1 MSVVAIR
8 KIGKGKFEIASDS
21 IRIAGWFS
29 QEKDKNGKLWKIGH
43 MIMGTAGSCSIGS
56 LLREY
61 LENHQPKTN
70 TEHGWVALMADFTKH
85 VSGLDSGL
93 DSGLK
98 ASENE
103 FLVIWRGRAFFIH
116 NFYVLEIKDFY
127 AIGAG
132 RDFAF
137 ATLYLNNDVKKAVE
151 VACELS
157 TFCEKPIKYMRSD

>member
-1 MSVVAIR
+1 MSVVAI
-8 KIGKGKFEIASDS
+8 KSIGKGKFEIASDS
-21 IRIAGWFS
+21 IRVAGWFS

-85 VSGLDSGL
+85 TSSLDS
-93 DSGLK
+93 SLK
-98 ASENE
+98 PLENE
-103 FLVIWRGRAFFIH
+103 FLVIWKNKAFFIH
-116 NFYVLEIKDFY
+116 NFYVLEIKDYY

-137 ATLYLNNDVKKAVE
+137 ASLYLNNDVKKAVE

-157 TFCEKPIKYMRSD
+157 TFCEKPVKYMRSD

>member
-1 MSVVAIR
+1 MSIVAIR
-8 KIGKGKFEIASDS
+8 KIGKSKFEIASDS

-29 QEKDKNGKLWKIGH
+29 QEKDKDGKLWRIGN
-43 MIMGTAGSCSIGS
+43 MIMGTAGSCSVGS

-70 TEHGWVALMADFTKH
+70 TEHGWVSLMADFAKY
-85 VSGLDSGL
+85 VGSLDS
-93 DSGLK
+93 SLK

-103 FLVIWRGRAFFIH
+103 FLVIWKGRAFFIH
-116 NFYVLEIKDFY
+116 NFYVLEIKDYY

-157 TFCEKPIKYMRSD
+157 TFCEKPVKYMRSD

>member
-1 MSVVAIR
+1 
-8 KIGKGKFEIASDS
+8 
-21 IRIAGWFS
+21 
-29 QEKDKNGKLWKIGH
+29 

-85 VSGLDSGL
+85 TSNLDS
-93 DSGLK
+93 SLK
-98 ASENE
+98 PSENE
-103 FLVIWRGRAFFIH
+103 FLVIWKNKAFFIH
-116 NFYVLEIKDFY
+116 NFYVLEIKDYY

-137 ATLYLNNDVKKAVE
+137 ASLYLNNDVKKAVE

-157 TFCEKPIKYMRSD
+157 TFCEKPVKYMRSD